1 MVKCE
6 ITGKPAHEVPVNA
19 GPGMAMVN
27 VITTQCLPLKM

>member
-6 ITGKPAHEVPVNA
+6 ITGKPVDEVPEMW

-27 VITTQCLPLKM
+27 VITQCLPLKM